1 MATEPVV
8 KISVIKEESI
18 IKKVLIS
25 SNWKLISIVIF
36 LTLVG
41 IIMIYSATFYTA
53 DNTYVIKQL
62 FAFLIGIFLMFI
74 FSLINYQMF
83 QSYYRYIYLICIF
96 LLILTIFVGSVYRG
110 TRAWINFKFFLFQ
123 TSEVVRI
130 LYILFLCGYLD
141 KNLTQNIKLSKF
153 FITSF
158 SFLLIALLLLLQP
171 DFSAIVAYFP
181 IVVVSFYLG
190 GINKKLLS
198 YLLLFF
204 FMTTVLFLTKIY
216 LTINKEIIKSIIAKF
231 IYLSLE
237 GFNIQFFIM
246 LLLILFLVCF
256 VWWLLKKL
264 LFRVEPVYVLLTI
277 FVLWLS
283 YSGVTISHKFVKL
296 YQQKRIISFLDP
308 YFDPTGAGFQV
319 IQTKI
324 AIGSGRFFGK
334 GLFKSTQAKLGFVPE
349 KHTDF
354 IFSLI
359 CEELGFI
366 GATVVIT
373 ILFLFVIEGIKVVVS
388 SRDTYGGLLSAAIT
402 SMFTFYFVINIGM
415 CLGLFPVVGLPLP
428 FVSYG
433 GSNLVA
439 SFIAVGI
446 LNSVYIRRYVY

>member
-1 MATEPVV
+1 
-8 KISVIKEESI
+8 
-18 IKKVLIS
+18 
-25 SNWKLISIVIF
+25 
-36 LTLVG
+36 
-41 IIMIYSATFYTA
+41 
-53 DNTYVIKQL
+53 
-62 FAFLIGIFLMFI
+62 
-74 FSLINYQMF
+74 
-83 QSYYRYIYLICIF
+83 
-96 LLILTIFVGSVYRG
+96 
-110 TRAWINFKFFLFQ
+110 
-123 TSEVVRI
+123 
-130 LYILFLCGYLD
+130 
-141 KNLTQNIKLSKF
+141 
-153 FITSF
+153 
-158 SFLLIALLLLLQP
+158 
-171 DFSAIVAYFP
+171 
-181 IVVVSFYLG
+181 
-190 GINKKLLS
+190 
-198 YLLLFF
+198 
-204 FMTTVLFLTKIY
+204 
-216 LTINKEIIKSIIAKF
+216 
-231 IYLSLE
+231 
-237 GFNIQFFIM
+237 M

-373 ILFLFVIEGIKVVVS
+373 LLFLFVIEGIKVVVS

-415 CLGLFPVVGLPLP
+415 CLGLLPVVGLPLP